1 MNSIRDSEDF
11 KQFFMLDRMENRVEH
26 DEGESI
32 CLAGERRKGVLTRD
46 LIAVILV
53 IFIIVIPI

>member
-1 MNSIRDSEDF
+1 MIQKILSNS
-11 KQFFMLDRMENRVEH
+11 FMLDRMEIRDEH
-26 DEGESI
+26 DEGEFI
-32 CLAGERRKGVLTRD
+32 CLAGERRKGVPTRD

>member
-1 MNSIRDSEDF
+1 MIQRILSN
-11 KQFFMLDRMENRVEH
+11 FFMLDRMEIRDEH
-26 DEGESI
+26 DEGEFI
-32 CLAGERRKGVLTRD
+32 CLAGERRKSFPTTE

>member
-1 MNSIRDSEDF
+1 MIQKILSN
-11 KQFFMLDRMENRVEH
+11 FFILDRMEIRYEH
-26 DEGESI
+26 DEGEFI
-32 CLAGERRKGVLTRD
+32 CLAGERRKSVPTRD